1 MSHRGTPGLM
11 KRLNRSAI
19 LGLLREEGPLS
30 RSDLARRLGLS
41 PSTVTRIVVRLIE
54 EGLVFETET
63 VNSAT
68 GRKPTLLE
76 FNYKAGVVI
85 GVDVGGT
92 TVVSVVADLRGDIL
106 FRKDIPVCSG
116 DDRSDNLESVLSL
129 IEELRH
135 IQGIP
140 PEKIRGIGVA
150 VPSIVKEPEGIVVWA
165 PALGW
170 RDLHLK
176 ALLEDRFGLPSFVE
190 NDVNLAALGESR
202 FGCAQGVTN
211 LVAIFIG
218 TGIGGGLILNGDLY
232 RGRYGAAGEL
242 GYLLPTPNDLG
253 QTYEQF
259 GCLETLAAGPGIAQR
274 AKAALAAGETS
285 VLTDIDLLTA
295 REVFE
300 AARDADSLAIR
311 VIEETVD
318 YLAQAI
324 ANVTAVLNPEMV
336 VLGGGVA
343 RSGDLLLE
351 PIKERVRGRIPV
363 MPEIVLS
370 ELGDEAV
377 VQGAVALAVS
387 ATRSDVVVRDA
398 KLSVAAG

>member
-1 MSHRGTPGLM
+1 MSHLGTPGLM

-19 LGLLREEGPLS
+19 LGLLREEGPLP
-30 RSDLARRLGLS
+30 RSDLVRRLGLS
-41 PSTVTRIVVRLIE
+41 PSTVTRIVGQLIE

-63 VNSAT
+63 ISSTT

-76 FNYKAGVVI
+76 FNYKAGAVI

-92 TVVSVVADLRGDIL
+92 QVVGVVADLRGDLL
-106 FRKDIPVCSG
+106 FRKDIPVSSG
-116 DDRSDNLESVLSL
+116 DDRSDNLENVLRL
-129 IEELRH
+129 VGELRH
-135 IQGIP
+135 VQGIP

-176 ALLEDRFGLPSFVE
+176 ALLEDRFELPSFVE

-202 FGCAQGVTN
+202 YGCAQGVKN

-232 RGRYGAAGEL
+232 RGQAGAAGEI
-242 GYLLPTPNDLG
+242 GYLLPTPADLG
-253 QTYEQF
+253 RTYDQF
-259 GCLETLAAGPGIAQR
+259 GRFETLAAGPGIARR

-285 VLTDIDLLTA
+285 VLADVDPLTA
-295 REVFE
+295 REVFQ
-300 AARDADSLAIR
+300 AARDGDSLATR

-324 ANVTAVLNPEMV
+324 ANVAAVLNPEMV

-351 PIKERVRGRIPV
+351 PIKERIKGTIPV
-363 MPEIVLS
+363 VPRIVLT

-377 VQGAVALAVS
+377 VQGAVALAIG
-387 ATRSDVVVRDA
+387 ATRSDIFVRDA
-398 KLSVAAG
+398 KSSVAAL

>member
-1 MSHRGTPGLM
+1 MSHLGTPGLM

-19 LGLLREEGPLS
+19 LGLLREEGPLP
-30 RSDLARRLGLS
+30 RSDLVRRLGLS
-41 PSTVTRIVVRLIE
+41 PSTVTRIVGQLIE

-63 VNSAT
+63 ISSTT

-76 FNYKAGVVI
+76 FNYKAGAVI

-92 TVVSVVADLRGDIL
+92 QVVGVVADLRGDLL
-106 FRKDIPVCSG
+106 FRKDIPVSSG
-116 DDRSDNLESVLSL
+116 DDRSDNLENVLRL
-129 IEELRH
+129 VGELRH
-135 IQGIP
+135 VQGIP

-176 ALLEDRFGLPSFVE
+176 ALLEDRFELPSFVE

-202 FGCAQGVTN
+202 YGCAQGVKN

-232 RGRYGAAGEL
+232 RGQAGAAGEI
-242 GYLLPTPNDLG
+242 GYLLPTPADLG
-253 QTYEQF
+253 RTYDQF
-259 GCLETLAAGPGIAQR
+259 GRFETLAAGPGIARR

-285 VLTDIDLLTA
+285 VLAHMDPLTA
-295 REVFE
+295 REVFQ
-300 AARDADSLAIR
+300 AARDGDSLATR

-324 ANVTAVLNPEMV
+324 ANVAAVLNPEMV

-351 PIKERVRGRIPV
+351 PIKERIKGTIPV
-363 MPEIVLS
+363 VPRIVLT

-377 VQGAVALAVS
+377 VQGAVALAIG
-387 ATRSDVVVRDA
+387 ATRSDIFVRDA
-398 KLSVAAG
+398 KSSVAAL

>member
-11 KRLNRSAI
+11 KHLNRSAI
-19 LGLLREEGPLS
+19 LSLLREEGPIS

-41 PSTVTRIVVRLIE
+41 PSTVTRIVVQLIE
-54 EGLVFETET
+54 EGLVLETET
-63 VNSAT
+63 VDSAT

-76 FNYKAGVVI
+76 FNYRAGAVI

-92 TVVSVVADLRGDIL
+92 TIVSIVADLRGDIL
-106 FRKDIPVCSG
+106 FRKDIPVRSG
-116 DDRSDNLESVLSL
+116 NARSDNLENVLTL
-129 IEELRH
+129 IGEL
-135 IQGIP
+135 QQTPGIP
-140 PEKIRGIGVA
+140 PERIRGIGLA
-150 VPSIVKEPEGIVVWA
+150 VPSVVKEPEGIVVWA

-176 ALLEDRFGLPSFVE
+176 ALLEERFGLPSFVE

-202 FGCAQGVTN
+202 FGCAQGVKN
-211 LVAIFIG
+211 LVAIFVG

-232 RGRYGAAGEL
+232 RGQCGAAGEL
-242 GYLLPTPNDLG
+242 GYLLPTPADLG
-253 QTYEQF
+253 QTYDQF
-259 GCLETLAAGPGIAQR
+259 GRFETLAAGPGIARR
-274 AKAALAAGETS
+274 AKAALAAGEAS
-285 VLTDIDLLTA
+285 ILADADPLTA
-295 REVFE
+295 REVFQ
-300 AARDADSLAIR
+300 AAREGDTLATR
-311 VIEETVD
+311 VIEQTIG

-324 ANVTAVLNPEMV
+324 ANVAAVLNPEMV

-351 PIKERVRGRIPV
+351 PIKERVKGTIPV

-377 VQGAVALAVS
+377 VQGAVALAIG
-387 ATRSDVVVRDA
+387 ATRGDVFVRDA
-398 KLSVAAG
+398 KSSVAAT